1 MMNIFLTGLG
11 ENLYPEDQ
19 PVIAILQAL
28 FGALW
33 RGLNNIIVPGFNFSF
48 ADVFLALFTAGLV
61 GLIMKAVFNT
71 FASHFTDG
79 KLKGRARGKQPAGKD
94 NDK

>member
-1 MMNIFLTGLG
+1 MNIFLTGLG

-19 PVIAILQAL
+19 PVISILHAL

-33 RGLNNIIVPGFNFSF
+33 RGLNGVIVPGFNFSF

-61 GLIMKAVFNT
+61 GLIMKAVFST
-71 FASHFTDG
+71 FASHFTNG
-79 KLKGRARGKQPAGKD
+79 KIKGRASGKQPAGKD
-94 NDK
+94 KEN